1 MKRLLLSDELPERAG
16 RAFIIWLIRHA
27 GKMKR
32 ILRSDWLPEREKW
45 AHLARLGL
53 SALVPQEK
61 LSFRPYNKSIIY
73 KACSAF
79 VYVFID
85 LDSVSVNKNSK
96 KELGQYP
103 AILTSHL
110 KYYIKSKIF
119 SFLHVID
126 SATLCT
132 LKVRV
137 FSFPANVCS
146 GPYFTS
152 HDPCA

>member
-1 MKRLLLSDELPERAG
+1 MVSSMQDETTPVVWWATRAG
-16 RAFIIWLIRHA
+16 RT
-27 GKMKR
+27 
-32 ILRSDWLPEREKW
+32 
-45 AHLARLGL
+45 GL
-53 SALVPQEK
+53 YYMTDSVRRQADCPRWSRK
-61 LSFRPYNKSIIY
+61 KNFSFRPYNKSIIY

-79 VYVFID
+79 VYVFF
-85 LDSVSVNKNSK
+85 NKNSK

-137 FSFPANVCS
+137 FSFSANVCS

>member
-1 MKRLLLSDELPERAG
+1 MSYPSGQDGPLLYDWFGTQARWSESCVLIGYRSGRNGPILPAWDCPRWS
-16 RAFIIWLIRHA
+16 RKKNF
-27 GKMKR
+27 
-32 ILRSDWLPEREKW
+32 
-45 AHLARLGL
+45 
-53 SALVPQEK
+53 
-61 LSFRPYNKSIIY
+61 SFRPYNKSIIY

-85 LDSVSVNKNSK
+85 LDSVSINKNSK

-132 LKVRV
+132 LNVRV
-137 FSFPANVCS
+137 FSFSANVCS